1 MDTKTKNKIYHEL
14 NKDKIQAKY
23 KLNKEEKIRKVNKR
37 NRQINEATQ
46 MNATRNRAKWT
57 YREML
62 NLYNMKESGMT
73 DQQIAEKLQRS
84 LKAVQNEKRLIY
96 SDPNLLEEFQERNER
111 NSYKNMD

>member
-14 NKDKIQAKY
+14 NKDKIRLKY
-23 KLNKEEKIRKVNKR
+23 ESNKEEKIRKVNKR
-37 NRQINEATQ
+37 NQKINEATQ
-46 MNATRNRAKWT
+46 VNATRNRAKWT
-57 YREML
+57 YREMM

-96 SDPNLLEEFQERNER
+96 SDPSLLEEFQERNEMNR
-111 NSYKNMD
+111 YRNMD